1 MEDNGYPD
9 SKQGKI
15 DLVKQ
20 IHNEVLKEL
29 GPDIAPHVNR
39 KKICG
44 LILDRLPQK
53 PIYDETTI
61 YLILNGTYK

>member
-1 MEDNGYPD
+1 MEDIGYPD
-9 SKQGKI
+9 TKQGKI

-20 IHNEVLKEL
+20 IHIEVLKEL
-29 GPDIAPHVNR
+29 GPEIAPHINR
-39 KKICG
+39 KKICE
-44 LILDRLPQK
+44 LIIDRLPRK